1 MLQNGPQKRFD
12 KRDSVEVSQ
21 PMRRIARMTVILGFV
36 SAMALAGAGIAAAQD
51 SSDIALDSPIRSL
64 ELGQGEARAD
74 LDVDLKNTSDTR
86 RLVSFELIDLPAG
99 WDIGIWNRFWDF
111 KISQLV
117 VEPAEDTPGQRPRL
131 RVDVPGDALPGD
143 YSFTLLVTSPGG
155 KIEYDRATFT
165 ITVPSEV
172 VEEDDSEV
180 SVTTDFPILRGPSS
194 SQYEF
199 EIVIKNDT
207 GEDTSFSLAAQAFD
221 DSQEPQQGWE
231 LGFTPAFGEAKLI
244 SSLSIAD
251 SLTERVA
258 VQVTPPR
265 FAAAGDY
272 LIPVAIEGDAYST
285 VVILQ
290 LTIVGRGE
298 LAMTTKTG
306 RFSIDATAGE
316 ESTTAIQLDNFG
328 TGGLANIALDAI
340 SPNDWTVTFQI
351 DNVESLPAANF
362 IPIDVSIT
370 PPGDAIPGDYIL
382 ELRGRSAD
390 ATDSIE
396 LRVTVEQSTIWGWL
410 GIVLVL
416 LVLGGLGG
424 LFVRLGRR

>member
-1 MLQNGPQKRFD
+1 
-12 KRDSVEVSQ
+12 
-21 PMRRIARMTVILGFV
+21 MRRIARMTVILGFASV
-36 SAMALAGAGIAAAQD
+36 MALAGAGIAAAQD

-64 ELGQGEARAD
+64 ELGQGEVRAD

-131 RVDVPGDALPGD
+131 RVDVPDDVLPGD
-143 YSFTLLVTSPGG
+143 YSFTLLVTSPGAE
-155 KIEYDRATFT
+155 IEYDRATFT
-165 ITVPSEV
+165 ITVPSQV

-180 SVTTDFPILRGPSS
+180 SVTTDFPILRGPSN

-207 GEDTSFSLAAQAFD
+207 GEDASFTLAAQAFD
-221 DSQEPQQGWE
+221 DGQEPQQGWE

-272 LIPVAIEGDAYST
+272 LIPVAIESDAYST

-298 LAMTTKTG
+298 LAITTKTG

-328 TGGLANIALDAI
+328 SGGLANIALDAV

-416 LVLGGLGG
+416 LVFGGLGG